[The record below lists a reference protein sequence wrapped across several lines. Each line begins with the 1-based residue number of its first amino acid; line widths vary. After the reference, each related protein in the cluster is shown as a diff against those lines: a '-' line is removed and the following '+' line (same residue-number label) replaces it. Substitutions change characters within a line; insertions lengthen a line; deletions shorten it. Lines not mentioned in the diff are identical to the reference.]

1 MAKKTGSHDERAS
14 APSPGRRRGD
24 GRVLRPSPLCGRL
37 ACVRASRA
45 DTPAYDFTAAL
56 WEWEGKAAWF
66 FVTVP
71 VEISDEIDA
80 RTHGLTNGFGSVRVH
95 VRIGDSDW
103 MTSLFPDSK
112 QQAYVLPIKKA
123 VRVAEGIVPGDDV
136 RVHIEI
142 A

>member
-1 MAKKTGSHDERAS
+1 MRQTDR
-14 APSPGRRRGD
+14 
-24 GRVLRPSPLCGRL
+24 
-37 ACVRASRA
+37 VRASRA
-45 DTPAYDFTAAL
+45 DNPAYDFTAAL

-80 RTHGLTNGFGSVRVH
+80 RTDGFTNGFGSVRVR
-95 VRIGDSDW
+95 VRIGGSEW

-123 VRVAEGIVPGDDV
+123 VRVAEAIAPGDEARVCIELADV
-136 RVHIEI
+136 S
-142 A
+142 